1 VAVQQAREDIKRD
14 TAKRDREE
22 EEKEEKNRKDKAK
35 REREEEEREE
45 KNRKDKAKRDREEA
59 KREREEEEKE
69 ELAKELAKIERARTL
84 AQARARSRREQQIDK
99 DEILKADATTHDST
113 GLLVPASTSK
123 KKSKDT
129 ELPATKIYAAFIS
142 HKKAHSKYGDSSSTL
157 SRSLKVRQ
165 LQCVFYGLLILFS
178 LAGHVEMAEH
188 KRVF

>member
-1 VAVQQAREDIKRD
+1 MAVQQAREDIKRD
-14 TAKRDREE
+14 KEEREEKLKRDKAKREREEAKREREE
-22 EEKEEKNRKDKAK
+22 EEKEEKNRRDKAK
-35 REREEEEREE
+35 REREI
-45 KNRKDKAKRDREEA
+45 
-59 KREREEEEKE
+59 EEKE

-99 DEILKADATTHDST
+99 DEHLKADATTRDST
-113 GLLVPASTSK
+113 GLLVPASKSK
-123 KKSKDT
+123 KKKKKKDT

-165 LQCVFYGLLILFS
+165 MQFVFYGLLILFS